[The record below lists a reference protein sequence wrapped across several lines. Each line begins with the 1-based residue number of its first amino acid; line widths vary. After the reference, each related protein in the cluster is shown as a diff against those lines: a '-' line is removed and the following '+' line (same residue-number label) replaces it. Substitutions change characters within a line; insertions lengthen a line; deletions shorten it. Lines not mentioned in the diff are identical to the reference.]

1 MYHGVGKTAVCL
13 KAGKTL
19 TADTAGTVIDLSAY
33 KGQALLV
40 LQGGTFTKDSI
51 GPIALA
57 VTFRCGDSSGGGD
70 ATDTIVTFTARDS
83 TNMSA
88 VATKVLDLTACTGRY
103 GRLYFELGDNT
114 TGCPLAAVGFFE
126 ARGY

>member
-1 MYHGVGKTAVCL
+1 MINSRLTAVAL

-19 TADTAGTVIDLSAY
+19 AADTAGTVIDLKSY

-40 LQGGTFTKDSI
+40 VQGGTFTKDSI

-57 VTFRCGDSSGGGD
+57 ITFRCGDSSGGGD

-83 TNMSA
+83 TNMTA
-88 VATKVLDLTACTGRY
+88 VATKWLDLTACTGRY
-103 GRLYFELGDNT
+103 GKLYFDLGAHT
-114 TGCPLAAVGFFE
+114 TGCPLAAVGIFE
-126 ARGY
+126 AAGY

>member
-1 MYHGVGKTAVCL
+1 MFNGRLTAVCL

-19 TADTAGTVIDLSAY
+19 TADTAGSVIDLSAY

-57 VTFRCGDSSGGGD
+57 VTFRTGDSSGGGD
-70 ATDTIVTFTARDS
+70 ATDTVVTFTPRDS
-83 TNMSA
+83 TNMTA
-88 VATKVLDLTACTGRY
+88 VATKWLDLTACKRY
-103 GRLYFELGDNT
+103 GKLYFDLGAHT
-114 TGCPLAAVGFFE
+114 TGCPLAAVGIFE